1 MLPLSQYQPYS
12 VASQDVSCV
21 VITLRYFQLFLDP
34 DSYSVKNGTKSTKDG
49 LYNGIVYATRK
60 VEVNEGRQSSWYKQH
75 EENLYQKSVRSAYF
89 CACTCQMSLLGPGRD
104 PNVAEPVLR
113 MRSTR
118 GSVLPAKSDFCV
130 RNVRVP
136 SWRVSVVVGLESTAL
151 PVATR
156 RRMISGLMH

>member
-60 VEVNEGRQSSWYKQH
+60 VEVNKDRQS
-75 EENLYQKSVRSAYF
+75 
-89 CACTCQMSLLGPGRD
+89 
-104 PNVAEPVLR
+104 
-113 MRSTR
+113 
-118 GSVLPAKSDFCV
+118 
-130 RNVRVP
+130 
-136 SWRVSVVVGLESTAL
+136 
-151 PVATR
+151 
-156 RRMISGLMH
+156 